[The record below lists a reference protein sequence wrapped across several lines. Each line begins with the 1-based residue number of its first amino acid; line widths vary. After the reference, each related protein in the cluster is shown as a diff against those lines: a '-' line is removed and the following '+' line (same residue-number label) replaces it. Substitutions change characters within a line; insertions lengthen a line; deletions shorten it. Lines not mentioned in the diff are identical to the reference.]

1 MKRRAEGL
9 SGRLTDQPELNVAV
23 FAFLLNYPWEFLQ
36 VPLYLGMAEA
46 SHWEAIKICTRATF
60 GDVLIMLVSYW
71 IVAAVARTRW
81 WILSSRVAQLVIF
94 ATVGVSIT
102 VIIEHFAV
110 RSASEAWG
118 WRYAPAMPIVPLLG
132 AGLTPVLQWI
142 VLPPLAA
149 WFVKRQL
156 GHLASRRE
164 PQAR

>member
-1 MKRRAEGL
+1 MTTK
-9 SGRLTDQPELNVAV
+9 LTDKPEFNVAV

-46 SHWEAIKICTRATF
+46 SHWEAIKTCTRATL
-60 GDVLIMLVSYW
+60 GDALIMLVSYW

-81 WILSSRVAQLVIF
+81 WVLSPSARQLIGF
-94 ATVGVSIT
+94 AAAGVVIT
-102 VIIEHFAV
+102 VVIEHFAV
-110 RSASEAWG
+110 RSDSQMWG

-156 GHLASRRE
+156 GHLRHATSRSAL
-164 PQAR
+164 PAR